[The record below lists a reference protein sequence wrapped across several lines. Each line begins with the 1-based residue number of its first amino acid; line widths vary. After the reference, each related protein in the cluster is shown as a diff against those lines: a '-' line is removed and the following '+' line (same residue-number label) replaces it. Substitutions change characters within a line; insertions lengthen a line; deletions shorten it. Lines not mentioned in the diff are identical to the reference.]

1 MNGLVVFLALMVITQ
16 AMIIVPYWEK
26 LDEESDGI
34 QNSEPLV
41 KPAVELKDQ
50 SWVPVNSYLKFLNN
64 KLKSTRHLMR
74 MAPYKG

>member
-1 MNGLVVFLALMVITQ
+1 MNGLVFFLALMVITQ

-26 LDEESDGI
+26 LDEESGGL

>member
-1 MNGLVVFLALMVITQ
+1 MNGLVFFLALMVITQ

-26 LDEESDGI
+26 LNEESGDL

-50 SWVPVNSYLKFLNN
+50 SWVHVNSYLKFLNN

>member
-1 MNGLVVFLALMVITQ
+1 MNGLVFFLALMVITQ

-26 LDEESDGI
+26 LDEASDGL
-34 QNSEPLV
+34 QNFEPLV

-50 SWVPVNSYLKFLNN
+50 SWVPVNFYLKFLNN